1 MGGAILRNSRQLS
14 NSERVF
20 GCKNSRNPHDYWRVA
35 VDRLVDSELDKSK
48 DAAEKLKSE
57 RGFFTP
63 PFFKFAPNYFEHI
76 KNDALK
82 YFCMKGGRGS
92 VKSFTSC
99 CHLIEES
106 FLQKFKN
113 AKFIFGREIQVS
125 IEDSVY
131 SLVKLLIEKRR
142 LTKYF
147 KITAR
152 GMENKITGVKFLF
165 KGFRATGGDTA
176 FSQLN
181 KIKGM
186 TNVKYIFVDEAQ
198 SLSEDTINVLFPTM
212 NRGTTVG
219 LIENEYFKIDDE
231 QAEFEADTRFIFAM
245 NPDFNKDPIIQKLE
259 TFIDEEAA
267 NDENYKEIAKI
278 VHVNIFDLPK
288 EFQDPQLIDQANSER
303 EEIHFNHIWLGEAFH
318 KLSGMPFENLPLIS
332 IASDYEMPCIAFI
345 DPSFN
350 GGDFTAIT
358 FLGSMP
364 NGRLACWG
372 KLYAQAWDVCID
384 DLVSEIKK
392 WNPVTVFYECNAIF
406 GAAKTLFG
414 QRGIQAKPRLTVVNK
429 EAKIYRAASVVRNDL
444 DLIENRSNRE
454 YIKNVT
460 NYNTKAKYDDGAD
473 SLASA
478 CCQVVTQLKQG
489 ENQKWLKKQAR
500 AA

>member
-1 MGGAILRNSRQLS
+1 MRISSQLTAR
-14 NSERVF
+14 ERVF
-20 GCKNSRNPHDYWRVA
+20 GCKNARNPHDYLRVA
-35 VDRLVDSELDKSK
+35 VNKYIDSALEEARKS
-48 DAAEKLKSE
+48 AEKLKAE
-57 RGFFTP
+57 RGFYTP

-76 KNDALK
+76 KNDELK
-82 YFCMKGGRGS
+82 YLCMKGGRGS

-106 FLQKFKN
+106 FLAKFKN

-152 GMENKITGVKFLF
+152 GMENRITGVKFLF

-198 SLSEDTINVLFPTM
+198 DLTEDTINVLFPTM

-219 LIENEYFKIDDE
+219 MIENDYFKIEDD
-231 QAEFEADTRFIFAM
+231 QSEFEADTRFIFAM
-245 NPDFNKDPIIQKLE
+245 NPNFNKDPIVQKLE
-259 TFIDEEAA
+259 TFIDVEAA
-267 NDENYKEIAKI
+267 NDESYKPIAKI
-278 VHVNIFDLPK
+278 LHVNIFDLP
-288 EFQDPQLIDQANSER
+288 ENFQDPQLIEQARKEKG
-303 EEIHFNHIWLGEAFH
+303 EIYYDHIWLGKAFH
-318 KLSGMPFENLPLIS
+318 ALSGMPFENLPTLS
-332 IASDYEMPCIAFI
+332 IVSELDIPCIAFI

-358 FLGSMP
+358 FLGSLP

-372 KLYAQAWDVCID
+372 KLYAQAWDTCID
-384 DLVSEIKK
+384 DLVSEIKR
-392 WNPVTVFYECNAIF
+392 WSPMSVYYECNAIF

-414 QRGIQAKPRLTVVNK
+414 QKGVIAKPRLSTGNK
-429 EAKIYRAASVVRNDL
+429 HARIYRAASVVRNDL

-454 YIKNVT
+454 YIKNVL
-460 NYNTKAKYDDGAD
+460 NYNDKAKNDDGAD

-478 CCQVVTQLKQG
+478 CGQVVTQLKQG
-489 ENQKWLKKQAR
+489 ENQKWLKKQAK